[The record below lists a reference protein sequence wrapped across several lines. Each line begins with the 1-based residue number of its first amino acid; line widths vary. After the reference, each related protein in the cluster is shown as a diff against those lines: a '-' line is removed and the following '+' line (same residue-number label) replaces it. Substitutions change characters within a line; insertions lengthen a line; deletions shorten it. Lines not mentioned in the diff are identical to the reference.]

1 MIFSTNSGGSLQVGE
16 KLVELSKIILP
27 ILITSSL
34 AYSKSI
40 ISMLF
45 LGHLGD
51 IELAGGSLAIGFAN
65 ITGYS
70 VLKGLAVGME
80 PICYQAY
87 GAKRWDIL
95 TQTYRRTL
103 SLLLVAAL
111 PISLLWLNMERML
124 LWLGQEQNITLIA
137 KIYITYSIPDLLAQA
152 HLHPLKTF
160 LRTQNINK
168 PLTLSVTCAM
178 IFHFPISYLLVV
190 YLDLGVR
197 GVALASAWNSFNIN
211 MGLLLY
217 LFRSKRSLRPWEGA
231 TMSTYLQ
238 SWQPLM
244 ALAGPSA
251 ISVCLEWWWYE
262 IMIFLCGLLGNP
274 QANVAAMGILIQM
287 TSLLYIIP
295 SSLSSGLSTLVGHEL
310 GANQPGSAQQTTTIG
325 LIVAVLW
332 GALAFACTTAARN
345 VWGKLYTGKS
355 QILSLT
361 STALPILGFCELGNC
376 IQTAACGILIG
387 SARPMTGCSINFT
400 SFYLIGLP
408 IAVMVGFK
416 YELGFVGFWIGL
428 AAAQV
433 SCTCMMVC
441 TLVRTNWTHQANRA
455 NTLTQATEGSKNDL
469 ETNLLSWWIQ
479 TTDLSMLK

>member
-1 MIFSTNSGGSLQVGE
+1 MDSRYGTCRVELHESKLSSLKESIYSLQSGVGE

-251 ISVCLEWWWYE
+251 ISVCLEWW
-262 IMIFLCGLLGNP
+262 C
-274 QANVAAMGILIQM
+274 
-287 TSLLYIIP
+287 
-295 SSLSSGLSTLVGHEL
+295 
-310 GANQPGSAQQTTTIG
+310 
-325 LIVAVLW
+325 
-332 GALAFACTTAARN
+332 
-345 VWGKLYTGKS
+345 
-355 QILSLT
+355 LT

-469 ETNLLSWWIQ
+469 ETNLLS
-479 TTDLSMLK
+479 